1 MKKII
6 IAPDSFKESMTA
18 LEAAS
23 AIERGFRSVFPDAE
37 LIKVPMADGG
47 EGTVQS
53 LVDAT
58 QGEMINL
65 EVTGPLGKP
74 VKAFYGMLGDGHTA
88 VIEMAAASGI
98 AHVPL
103 DERNPL
109 VTTTYGT
116 GQLILAALDRG
127 VSHIILGLGGSAT
140 NDGGAGMAAALGVR
154 FLDESGLEIGWGG
167 GELGRLHQI
176 DISGLDKRLSNVSF
190 VAACDVDNP
199 LTGPTG
205 ASAIFGPQKGA
216 TPEMVRL
223 LDANLHHYA
232 KTIQKDIGLDL
243 ESVPGAGAAGGLGA
257 GVLAFLKAELK
268 RGIDIVIEASGLED
282 AVKGADLVI
291 TGEGRIDSQTI
302 YGKTPIGVAKTAK
315 AFGIPTLALAGCVSP
330 DYAVVLEHGLDAV
343 FPIIPGIQS
352 LDQVLREGA
361 CNLER
366 TAQNAAVLL
375 NMSNKS

>member
-6 IAPDSFKESMTA
+6 IAPDSFKESLTA

-23 AIERGFRSVFPDAE
+23 AIEKGFRSVFPDAE
-37 LIKVPMADGG
+37 LVKIPMADGG

-58 QGEMINL
+58 KGEIVSL

-74 VKAFYGMLGDGHTA
+74 VKAFYGMLGDGRTA

-103 DERNPL
+103 SERNPL
-109 VTTTYGT
+109 VTTTFGT
-116 GQLILAALDRG
+116 GQQILAALDRG

-140 NDGGAGMAAALGVR
+140 NDGGAGMAATLGVR
-154 FLDESGLEIGWGG
+154 FLDKSGKEIGWGG

-176 DISGLDKRLSNVSF
+176 DISGLDKRLSNVSV
-190 VAACDVDNP
+190 VAACDVDNL

-216 TPEMVRL
+216 TPDMVLL
-223 LDANLHHYA
+223 LDANLGHYA
-232 KTIQKDIGLDL
+232 KNIQKTLGLDL

-257 GVLAFLKAELK
+257 GELAFLKVELK
-268 RGIDIVIEASGLED
+268 RGIDIVVEASGLKD
-282 AVKGADLVI
+282 AMKGADLVI

-315 AFGIPTLALAGCVSP
+315 AFGIPTLALAGCVSA

-361 CNLER
+361 INLER
-366 TAQNAAVLL
+366 TARNAAALL
-375 NMSNKS
+375 KLPDK